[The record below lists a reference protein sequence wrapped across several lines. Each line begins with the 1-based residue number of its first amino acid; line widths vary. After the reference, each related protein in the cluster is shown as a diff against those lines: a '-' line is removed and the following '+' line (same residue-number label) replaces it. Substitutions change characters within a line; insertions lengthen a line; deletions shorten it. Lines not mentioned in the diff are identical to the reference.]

1 MKRNSQPNPQPT
13 ATVDDLQRQRAE
25 LLKAQQDAHG
35 RLDSAE
41 PLDWR
46 ATSAASSDL
55 QAIGAAIQAID
66 SKLAIARQ
74 DLAQAT
80 AADREAAQY
89 EQRQAAL
96 SSAAAVTVQVV
107 DALQDLDRG
116 AMAELDKACDAL
128 AQCRATPA
136 FTTMAL
142 IGLRREVAQ
151 TLTRLAQLDPVL
163 MGKPAHLTAA
173 ELALNEAR
181 RDVQTAEAHLAEL
194 SQVRYGGNDRVRAV
208 EMAGKGLE
216 LAQKRLAALE
226 GKPYA
231 VQALQSRVSL
241 LLRSVPQPQPESELV
256 A

>member
-1 MKRNSQPNPQPT
+1 MKLKSQPAQPST

-173 ELALNEAR
+173 ELAIKEAR
-181 RDVQTAEAHLAEL
+181 RAVETAEATLAQL
-194 SQVRYGGNDRVRAV
+194 SKISYGGDGRAV
-208 EMAGKGLE
+208 AIERAGAALQM
-216 LAQKRLAALE
+216 AQKRLSQLTGE
-226 GKPYA
+226 SYT
-231 VQALQSRVSL
+231 VQALSL
-241 LLRSVPQPQPESELV
+241 IHISEPTRPY
-256 A
+256 